1 MLIDRLLGLPAQ
13 ASAHASELDWITFL
27 VHVLMFALFFGWGSY
42 FIWALIRF
50 RSGRNP
56 RAQYEPVKTRIST
69 YHEAALVVIKLI
81 LLAGF
86 SIPAW
91 ATRVRDLP
99 PEEQATVIR
108 VVSEQFAWN
117 IHYAG
122 ADGEFGRTDVSL
134 VRPENAVGLDRRAH
148 HAADDVV
155 TMGEM
160 VVPVGR
166 PVIVQ
171 LTAKDVIHSFG
182 VPAMRVKQDAIPGMM
197 IPLWFTPTRTGEY
210 EIVCSQLCGLGH
222 YRMRGLLRVVSDAEY
237 RQWLE
242 EQARMQ

>member
-1 MLIDRLLGLPAQ
+1 MLIDRLLGLPVQ

-56 RAQYEPVKTRIST
+56 QAQYEPVKSRIST
-69 YHEAALVVIKLI
+69 YHEAALVIIKLI
-81 LLAGF
+81 LLVGF

-91 ATRVRDLP
+91 ATRVRDVP
-99 PEEQATVIR
+99 PEPQATVVR
-108 VVSEQFAWN
+108 VVSEQFVWN
-117 IHYAG
+117 MHYAG
-122 ADGEFGRTDVSL
+122 DDGEFGRTDVSL
-134 VRPENAVGLDRRAH
+134 VRPENPVGLDRRAH

-197 IPLWFTPTRTGEY
+197 IPLWFTPTQTGDY

-222 YRMRGLLRVVSDAEY
+222 YRMRGILRVVTEAEY
-237 RQWLE
+237 RAWLA
-242 EQARMQ
+242 EQAS